1 MLRLALYLAY
11 IYYRKLFPK
20 GDLLTMGL
28 LLGVLCY
35 ALLGLYQHY
44 ETWHYALWSLPLST
58 FAYHNTRKDISLLKA
73 HSHYRAIL
81 ISEYVIESLPFF
93 ILMLLKNDFSTA
105 IGILL
110 FFVFISYLPQKNFTL
125 KYPFSLTDPSWHIA
139 FRKYKLIIALPLTIA
154 LVIIGRIYEN
164 PNVALFALGAM
175 AFTACVPY
183 FEREFS
189 PHIAVANHKGE
200 IYLREQ
206 LKAGLLN
213 TMILFA
219 PLIITYFIGFGTQ
232 NIAILPLF
240 VAFPILGVITKYTFL
255 ENPLWQF
262 FALAAISAGAIYII
276 PLIAIPYFYYLAIQK
291 IKKLQYAGDSHSR
304 KTLFR

>member
-1 MLRLALYLAY
+1 
-11 IYYRKLFPK
+11 
-20 GDLLTMGL
+20 
-28 LLGVLCY
+28 
-35 ALLGLYQHY
+35 
-44 ETWHYALWSLPLST
+44 
-58 FAYHNTRKDISLLKA
+58 
-73 HSHYRAIL
+73 
-81 ISEYVIESLPFF
+81 
-93 ILMLLKNDFSTA
+93 MLLKNDFSTA
-105 IGILL
+105 VGILL
-110 FFVFISYLPQKNFTL
+110 LFVLISCLPQKNLTL
-125 KYPFSLTDPSWHIA
+125 KYPFSLTDPTWHIA
-139 FRKYKLIIALPLTIA
+139 FRKYKLIIILPFTIA

-189 PHIAVANHKGE
+189 PHITVANHKGE
-200 IYLREQ
+200 MYLREQ

-213 TMILFA
+213 TMMLFT
-219 PLIITYFIGFGTQ
+219 PLLITYFIGFGTQ

-240 VAFPILGVITKYTFL
+240 VVIPILGVITKYAFW

-276 PLIAIPYFYYLAIQK
+276 PLVAIPYFYYLAIQK

-304 KTLFR
+304 KVLFR